1 MTCPSD
7 VSEKVCFKCS
17 TLKSLSEY
25 YKHPKTADGHLNKCK
40 DCTKADTKRQTEIN
54 TSTIEGLEKER
65 ERHRKKYR
73 RLNYKESQKE
83 WDKNKPWKNS
93 VVYKN
98 LRRDSY
104 KNLDRSLELH
114 HWNYNDEFLEDI
126 FILNIVDH
134 KKLHNSLTLDLEK
147 RIFYLNDGTYL
158 DTKEKHLSFI
168 KELNIKIV

>member
-1 MTCPSD
+1 M
-7 VSEKVCFKCS
+7 
-17 TLKSLSEY
+17 
-25 YKHPKTADGHLNKCK
+25 
-40 DCTKADTKRQTEIN
+40 
-54 TSTIEGLEKER
+54 
-65 ERHRKKYR
+65 
-73 RLNYKESQKE
+73 
-83 WDKNKPWKNS
+83 
-93 VVYKN
+93 YKN